1 MKSSFCFASRLR
13 PALLALLATVVTG
26 CSSLGAPGPSTRA
39 INSAAGEPY
48 NGTDVA
54 IVELTPQTAR
64 RITNYRLQS
73 SFSQTFGDVAPAIQR
88 IEPGDVVGITIWEAP
103 PAVLFG
109 TISPSAGASSGALS
123 SQNVSIPDQ
132 VVAENGTIEVPFAG
146 SVPVAG
152 RTAEQAQRE
161 IVARLRG
168 QAHDPQAL
176 VRRVDNQASTVT
188 VIGKVG
194 RTLRVPLSA
203 RGERLLD
210 ALAEAGGPTEDVEKT
225 TVRLTR
231 GEKVATMPLD
241 AVVLDPSQNIALQAN
256 DVLTVL
262 YQPYSF
268 IALGAIQRN
277 AEVPFEGSG
286 LSLAQALGRIGG
298 LRDDRADVRGVF
310 IFRFED
316 ADALDPQIARERPTL
331 GDGRIPVIYRLDM
344 SEAQNLFAAQDF
356 AIRDDDILYVST
368 APGADLQRFLSTLS
382 GVAFSAIAIGNS
394 L

>member
-1 MKSSFCFASRLR
+1 MKPSLSPVSMLR
-13 PALLALLATVVTG
+13 GALPALLAVAVAG
-26 CSSLGAPGPSTRA
+26 CSSLGAPGPGTRA
-39 INSAAGEPY
+39 IGDAEGESY
-48 NGTDVA
+48 NEAEIA
-54 IVELTPQTAR
+54 IVDLTPQTAR
-64 RITNYRLQS
+64 RISNYRLQS
-73 SFSQTFGDVAPAIQR
+73 SFSQTFGEITPAIRR
-88 IEPGDVVGITIWEAP
+88 IEPGDAIAITIWEAP

-109 TISPSAGASSGALS
+109 TLNPSVGASSGALS

-132 VVAENGTIEVPFAG
+132 VVTENGTIEVPFAG
-146 SVPVAG
+146 SVPIAG

-176 VRRVDNQASTVT
+176 VRLVDNQANTVT

-194 RTLRVPLSA
+194 RTLRVPLTA

-210 ALAEAGGPTEDVEKT
+210 ALAEAGGPTEDVDKT

-231 GEKVATMPLD
+231 GDQVATMPLD

-316 ADALDPQIARERPTL
+316 ADALDPLVAGDKPTL

-344 SEAQNLFAAQDF
+344 SEAANLFAAQDF

-368 APGADLQRFLSTLS
+368 APGADLQRFISTLS